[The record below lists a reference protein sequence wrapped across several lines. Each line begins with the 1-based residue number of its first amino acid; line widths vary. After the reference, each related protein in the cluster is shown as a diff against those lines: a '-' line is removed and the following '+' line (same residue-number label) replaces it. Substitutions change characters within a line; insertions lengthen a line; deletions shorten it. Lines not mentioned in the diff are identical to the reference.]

1 MEFKETTI
9 GNVLVSA
16 VLDTR
21 IAEAVAPDL
30 KATLIAHFAKRSQ
43 TIVLDLTAVTFIDSS
58 GLGAL
63 ISVLNNLGQE
73 GQLVLCGIHGAVASM
88 FKLTRM
94 DKVFRIFPT
103 ADDAV
108 AAVGPGTPAAPG
120 AQA

>member
-1 MEFKETTI
+1 MQFKETKT
-9 GNVLVSA
+9 GELLVST

-30 KATLIAHFAKRSQ
+30 KASLIRRFEQQRV
-43 TIVLDLTAVTFIDSS
+43 IILDLTAVLFIDSS

-63 ISVLNNLGQE
+63 VAVLKHLGE
-73 GQLVLCGIHGAVASM
+73 GGDLVLCGIKGGVASM

-103 ADDAV
+103 AEDAV
-108 AAVGPGTPAAPG
+108 VALTR
-120 AQA
+120 